1 MRSIIILLLI
11 IFMSTIDAAI
21 TKNTDSGTWSTISQY
36 ALGVW
41 KYYNST
47 TFLSTIPHS

>member
-1 MRSIIILLLI
+1 MRLLLLLMFI
-11 IFMSTIDAAI
+11 LSIEAAI
-21 TKNTDSGTWSTISQY
+21 VETQEGWSTVSQY

-47 TFLSTIPHS
+47 TILSTIPHS

>member
-1 MRSIIILLLI
+1 MLRYILLFLFI
-11 IFMSTIDAAI
+11 TVSTATLVEESDM
-21 TKNTDSGTWSTISQY
+21 WVTISQY

-47 TFLSTIPHS
+47 TILSTIPHS

>member
-1 MRSIIILLLI
+1 MRLLLLFLFFI
-11 IFMSTIDAAI
+11 LTVEAAI
-21 TKNTDSGTWSTISQY
+21 VENSYGWSTVSQY

-47 TFLSTIPHS
+47 TILSTIPHS